1 MKPEN
6 KAKRDALQRLQ
17 HAPKRKGMAQLK
29 KYLSGEKLTPRE
41 AMLAKCNECTCNW
54 ADGQAC
60 CNVPACPL
68 YPFMPF
74 QHKAP
79 NPGE

>member
-29 KYLSGEKLTPRE
+29 KYLAGEALSLKN
-41 AMLAKCNECTCNW
+41 AVLAKCNECCGNYV
-54 ADGQAC
+54 DGAVNC
-60 CNVPACPL
+60 GIVTCPL

-74 QHKAP
+74 QPKAP
-79 NPGE
+79 GE